1 METVADSES
10 LTTLPEFSRRHCFHI
25 YKQVVQTAHARKAT
39 LIGHLDKALT
49 ILQEFFCMND
59 GNELKK
65 TFRADPGPTL
75 KKSLEMVFTQADC
88 PGYFPKSRL
97 ALKILFY
104 EKYSAFDALVI
115 IL

>member
-10 LTTLPEFSRRHCFHI
+10 LATLPEFSRRHRFHI

-49 ILQEFFCMND
+49 TLQKFFCMNG

-75 KKSLEMVFTQADC
+75 EESLEMVFTQADC
-88 PGYFPKSRL
+88 PGYFQKSRL
-97 ALKILFY
+97 ALKIIFY
-104 EKYSAFDALVI
+104 KKYSAFDALVI

>member
-1 METVADSES
+1 
-10 LTTLPEFSRRHCFHI
+10 
-25 YKQVVQTAHARKAT
+25 
-39 LIGHLDKALT
+39 
-49 ILQEFFCMND
+49 
-59 GNELKK
+59 
-65 TFRADPGPTL
+65 
-75 KKSLEMVFTQADC
+75 MVFTQADC